1 MHIRSHF
8 LASVV
13 ALTLPLL
20 SHAQDEERPRTL
32 LGDSNQVTG
41 AYFAIT
47 GRYTGVLSS
56 DVLHI
61 GFSGAVVIN
70 HRVALGVMGTGS
82 TGPIKNDAYRVY
94 LEANGQ
100 TNDLSGLELRYG
112 YWGLLVEPILWHR
125 SAVHVTL
132 PVVIGMGSA
141 AYSFPPPNSNGIQ
154 RNRTDGQAFF
164 AFEPG
169 LEVELSVVNGF
180 RIGFGGSYLYTSDI
194 TLPETPADVL
204 RTPMA
209 RMTFKFGDW

>member
-1 MHIRSHF
+1 
-8 LASVV
+8 
-13 ALTLPLL
+13 
-20 SHAQDEERPRTL
+20 
-32 LGDSNQVTG
+32 
-41 AYFAIT
+41 
-47 GRYTGVLSS
+47 VLSS

-70 HRVALGVMGTGS
+70 HRIGLGVMGTGS
-82 TGPIKNDAYRVY
+82 TGPIKNDAYRSF
-94 LEANGQ
+94 LEENGQ

-112 YWGLLVEPILWHR
+112 YWGVLVEPILWHR
-125 SAVHVTL
+125 SAVHVTV

-141 AYSFPPPNSNGIQ
+141 AYSFPPPNSNGYQ

-169 LEVELSVVNGF
+169 LEVEVSVVNAL

-194 TLPETPADVL
+194 TLPETPVDVL

-209 RMTFKFGDW
+209 RMTIKVGEW